1 MNTSTETDVLDE
13 YAVIEES
20 LPPVADRGE
29 GAEPPPADE
38 DEGDGREQQPADED
52 EQQPVEAEID
62 DDGAEEKG
70 TRAGSCATVEE
81 MGTVFR
87 QGHEKESL
95 RVRKL
100 IQEHFRVHGISLTLP
115 RFDSLRGFLRT

>member
-29 GAEPPPADE
+29 GAEPP
-38 DEGDGREQQPADED
+38 PADED